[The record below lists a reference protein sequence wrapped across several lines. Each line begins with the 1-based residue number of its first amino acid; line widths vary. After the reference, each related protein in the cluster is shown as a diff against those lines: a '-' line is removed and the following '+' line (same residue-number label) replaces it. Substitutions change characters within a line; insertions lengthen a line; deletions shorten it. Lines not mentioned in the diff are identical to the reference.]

1 MLDKEWILKQID
13 DINRTID
20 CRESFLKWAKE
31 KDVRYS
37 LYLDIYNLTMQR
49 EVYYNLLRGISEW

>member
-1 MLDKEWILKQID
+1 MLDKEWIQKQID
-13 DINRTID
+13 DIDRTID
-20 CRESFLKWAKE
+20 YRKSFLKWAKK

-49 EVYYNLLRGISEW
+49 EIYYNLLRGFIF